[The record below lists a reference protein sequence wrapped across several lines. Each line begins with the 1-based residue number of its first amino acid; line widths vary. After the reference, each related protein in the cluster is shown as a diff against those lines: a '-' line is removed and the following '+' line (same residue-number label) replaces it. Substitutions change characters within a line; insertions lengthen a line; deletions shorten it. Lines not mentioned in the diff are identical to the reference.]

1 MKLVAVTS
9 CPTGIAHTYMAA
21 EALEVAAEEA
31 GHEILVE
38 TQGAA
43 GSDPLTAEQIG
54 AADAVIFAAD
64 VEVRDRGRFAGKPRV
79 QVGVKKAINDATS
92 LLVEAERAASQPVPA
107 GAAAPAAGAEGGPA
121 TKVDPSAG
129 FGTHLRQWLM
139 TGVSYMIPFVAAGGI
154 LIAIAFMLGGAEVA
168 TKVNGGTFQG
178 ITYPGV
184 SSDHLN
190 QLLSHT
196 GYAGVLYYI
205 GSTAFKMLV
214 PILAGFIAYAMADR
228 LGLVPGIVGGLL
240 ASAVGAGFLGGL
252 AAGLLAGFLA
262 LQMKKLRVPRGVA
275 GVMPVVVIPLVT
287 TAIVGLLMILVIGQ
301 PIAAATD
308 HLTSWL
314 NGLGGSN
321 AVLLGGI
328 LGLMMAFDMGGPV
341 NKVAYTFGVAS
352 LASGNLT
359 IMAAVM
365 AAGMVPPLAMALSTV
380 IRPKLYTK
388 SERQAGE
395 AAWLLGASFI
405 TEGAIPFAAADPIR
419 VIPSLMAGSAVT
431 GAMSLGFG
439 ATSRAPHGGIWV
451 IGLIGKP
458 LLYVLAIVVGVLV
471 STLCVTFAKSLGK
484 GSDAEFEAA
493 ADQTA
498 TTYPAP
504 GSVPAPAS
512 AGAAAPV
519 AR

>member
-1 MKLVAVTS
+1 MKIVAVTS

-21 EALEVAAEEA
+21 ESLEQAAADA

-54 AADAVIFAAD
+54 AADAVIFAND
-64 VEVRDRGRFAGKPRV
+64 VEVRNRERFAGKPLV
-79 QVGVKKAINDATS
+79 QVGVKKAINDAAS
-92 LLVEAERAASQPVPA
+92 LFVEAERAAARPVPA
-107 GAAAPAAGAEGGPA
+107 ASETPATASPA

-154 LIAIAFMLGGAEVA
+154 LIAIAFLVGGAEVA
-168 TKVNGGTFQG
+168 TKVNGGTFEG
-178 ITYPGV
+178 ITYAGV
-184 SSDHLN
+184 STDHLDKLLN
-190 QLLSHT
+190 QT
-196 GYAGVLYYI
+196 GWAGVLFYI

-240 ASAVGAGFLGGL
+240 ASAIGAGFLGGL
-252 AAGLLAGFLA
+252 VAGLLAGFLA

-287 TAIVGLLMILVIGQ
+287 TAIVGVLMLVVVGQ
-301 PIAAATD
+301 PIASATT
-308 HLTSWL
+308 HLTNWL

-321 AVLLGGI
+321 AVLLGAL
-328 LGLMMAFDMGGPV
+328 LGLMMAFDLGGPI

-380 IRPKLYTK
+380 VRPKLYTK

-405 TEGAIPFAAADPIR
+405 TEGAIPFAAADPLR

-451 IGLIGKP
+451 VGLIGKP
-458 LLYVLAIVVGVLV
+458 LLYVLAIGVGVVV
-471 STLCVTFAKSLGK
+471 SAVCVTFAKSLK
-484 GSDAEFEAA
+484 QNQVVTTDSVSDGTAA
-493 ADQTA
+493 AYP
-498 TTYPAP
+498 TT
-504 GSVPAPAS
+504 GSVPAPATVGS
-512 AGAAAPV
+512 ATPV
-519 AR
+519 AS